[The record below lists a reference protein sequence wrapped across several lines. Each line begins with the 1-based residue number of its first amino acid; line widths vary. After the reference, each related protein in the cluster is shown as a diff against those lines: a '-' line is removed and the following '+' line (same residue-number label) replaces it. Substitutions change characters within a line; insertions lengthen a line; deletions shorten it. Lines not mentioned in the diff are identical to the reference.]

1 MVAPVPYTAHEHSPC
16 QICGKHFEEEDIV
29 LGHSVRAAVVEL
41 IREAHPDWD
50 EDGFICQKDLNQ
62 FRNLYTQKLVEED
75 RGQITELEEEV
86 LASLEDEE
94 FLSKNLNEEY
104 EEKLTFGQE
113 LADKIAAFGGS
124 WKFIISFGGILV
136 GWILI
141 NTVVLSKG
149 QQFDEYPFI
158 LLNLVLSCL
167 AALQAPVIMMS
178 QNRQEAKDRLRSE
191 QEYKINLKAE
201 LEIRHLMSKLDQLRQ
216 HQWRRLL
223 EIQHIQ
229 LDLMNEMTERK
240 RPAAST
246 PPAPSVFETA
256 SRLAD
261 QTIAENLISAPSN
274 K

>member
-1 MVAPVPYTAHEHSPC
+1 MVAPAPQISHEHSPC

-29 LGHSVRAAVVEL
+29 LGHSVRAVVRDL
-41 IREAHPDWD
+41 IREAHPEWD

-75 RGQITELEEEV
+75 RGEITELEEEV

-94 FLSKNLNEEY
+94 FLSKNLNDEY

-113 LADKIAAFGGS
+113 LADKIASFGGS
-124 WKFIISFGGILV
+124 WKFILSFGAILV
-136 GWILI
+136 IWIVI

-240 RPAAST
+240 RPSASV
-246 PPAPSVFETA
+246 PPPTTVFETA
-256 SRLAD
+256 SRLPS
-261 QTIAENLISAPSN
+261 NPLPGNVISAPSD